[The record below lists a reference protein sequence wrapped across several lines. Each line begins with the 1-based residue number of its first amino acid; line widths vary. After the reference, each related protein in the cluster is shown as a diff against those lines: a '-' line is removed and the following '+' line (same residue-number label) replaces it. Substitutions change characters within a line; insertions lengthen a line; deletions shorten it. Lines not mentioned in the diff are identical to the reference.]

1 MKTPAEAIHFFGT
14 LRRLCA
20 LCGSGGC
27 SNRKVREER
36 AKSCK
41 RLSGKLDLYL
51 KTLALLLTVW
61 VCFGSVVVH
70 ASTETDVRGVVQK
83 VFQQLQSH
91 DYGAVY
97 DSLPSSTR
105 NRMARDRFINA
116 LKRSQDRYVLDRLNI
131 GSVRVSDNIAVA
143 DTELYGRLAK
153 PFEAEGKIVVQQ
165 YLVREDGQ
173 WRVATG
179 DTATIQRFLKSNP
192 AFARKFPIRQPQIY
206 VKQDG
211 KWIALPGRKQ

>member
-1 MKTPAEAIHFFGT
+1 MKIQMMIKNSGFKRAAI
-14 LRRLCA
+14 
-20 LCGSGGC
+20 
-27 SNRKVREER
+27 
-36 AKSCK
+36 
-41 RLSGKLDLYL
+41 
-51 KTLALLLTVW
+51 LLLAVGIVW
-61 VCFGSVVVH
+61 LAPGM
-70 ASTETDVRGVVQK
+70 AQAAAETEVRAVVQQ

-105 NRMARDRFINA
+105 SRMSRERFSSA
-116 LKRSQDRYVLDRLNI
+116 LKRAQDRYVLDRLTI
-131 GSVRVSDNIAVA
+131 GAVRVSGNIAVA

-165 YLVREDGQ
+165 YLVREDGK

-179 DTATIQRFLKSNP
+179 DSATIQRFLKANP
-192 AFARKFPIRQPQIY
+192 SFARKFPIRQPKIY

-211 KWIALPGRKQ
+211 KWVEFNPRVNSKS

>member
-1 MKTPAEAIHFFGT
+1 MTIQMMTNRSEFKGT
-14 LRRLCA
+14 
-20 LCGSGGC
+20 
-27 SNRKVREER
+27 
-36 AKSCK
+36 
-41 RLSGKLDLYL
+41 
-51 KTLALLLTVW
+51 TIALLMIGLFW
-61 VCFGSVVVH
+61 FAPSMAQ
-70 ASTETDVRGVVQK
+70 ASEETDVRAVVQQ

-91 DYGAVY
+91 DYGALY

-105 NRMARDRFINA
+105 NRMSRERFSSA
-116 LKRSQDRYVLDRLNI
+116 LKRAQDRYVLDRMTI
-131 GSVRVSDNIAVA
+131 GPVRVSGNIAVA

-179 DTATIQRFLKSNP
+179 DSATIQRFLKANP
-192 AFARKFPIRQPQIY
+192 SFARKFPIRQPRIY

-211 KWIALPGRKQ
+211 KWVGIANSKQ